1 VFVTIQL
8 PHVDE
13 KTHMTLEERS
23 YLVLAC
29 ARVLYENGQATEQ
42 TVTAAEQLGRTLG
55 LRAKIMP
62 RWGQLLIQSDD
73 GTLVSQ
79 VAADPTG
86 VNMERVAS
94 ATRAIHELAAGRLAP
109 KAAAGVIEAVSRA
122 PPASTWLFT
131 LAAGAGAMAL
141 SVIFGIEHI
150 VSALFCAARS
160 RATAQTCSF
169 NPSVRRSSPASSARW
184 RSATS

>member
-1 VFVTIQL
+1 
-8 PHVDE
+8 
-13 KTHMTLEERS
+13 MTLEERS